1 MLSWDDQKMGGIME
15 DILCRTFTVDVE
27 QFGAVNQV
35 ELKEGGANIA
45 VSKSNVREFVRMYI
59 DFQFKKQCEGQ
70 LASFKKGFARVI
82 DMLVVKSL
90 LGYEEVEALICGQ
103 QELNFAELRD
113 CAHYAEGYRLD

>member
-1 MLSWDDQKMGGIME
+1 MLSWDDQKMGGTME
-15 DILCRTFTVDVE
+15 DVLCRTFTVDVE
-27 QFGAVNQV
+27 QFGAVNQI
-35 ELKEGGANIA
+35 ELKEGGANIP

-90 LGYEEVEALICGQ
+90 LGYEEVEALIVGQ
-103 QELNFAELRD
+103 QDLNFAELRD
-113 CAHYAEGYRLD
+113 SANYAEGYRLD